1 MAARLPPMS
10 TLRAFEAAARHLS
23 FTKAAE
29 EIFVT
34 QAAVSHQIRTLEDAL
49 GVRLFQRFNR
59 ALQLTPEGQR
69 FLPAVRDAL
78 AILSKAVDALQ
89 VAEATGRFTVSVLPS
104 FAGGWLMPRLTRF
117 RRLHPDIDIRLD
129 ATEKLVDFARED
141 VDAGIRY
148 GDGDYPGLVSIRFLT
163 ENYTPVCAPS
173 LLRDPAHPL
182 RQPEDLRHHTLLHD
196 DMQPSWAM
204 WLREAGVT
212 GVDVERG
219 PWFSHSDLAVRA
231 AIDGQGVALG
241 RSVLTADALA
251 DGRLVRPFDI
261 ALPGEFAY
269 YFVCP
274 KEARDRP
281 KIKAFRDWLLAE
293 AAGTSATDQ
302 DFASRGIGPH
312 GPDDQG

>member
-34 QAAVSHQIRTLEDAL
+34 QAAVSHQIKTLEEAV
-49 GVRLFQRFNR
+49 GVKLFLRFNR

-69 FLPAVRDAL
+69 FLLAVRDAL
-78 AILSKAVDALQ
+78 AVLSKAVDALQ

-117 RRLHPDIDIRLD
+117 RTLHPEIDIRLD
-129 ATEKLVDFARED
+129 ATERLVDFARED

-148 GDGDYPGLVSIRFLT
+148 GDGQYAGLTAIHFLT
-163 ENYTPVCAPS
+163 EDYAPVCAPS
-173 LLRDPAHPL
+173 LLADPERPL
-182 RQPEDLRHHTLLHD
+182 IVPEDLRRHTLLHD
-196 DMQPSWAM
+196 DMQPNWAM

-212 GVDVERG
+212 GVNPDRG

-261 ALPGEFAY
+261 ALPGEYAY
-269 YFVCP
+269 YFVYP
-274 KEARDRP
+274 VEAAERP
-281 KIKAFRDWLLAE
+281 KIKAFRDWLLLE
-293 AAGTSATDQ
+293 AAGTGRAGTLAGNRETSRHGTD
-302 DFASRGIGPH
+302 DEG
-312 GPDDQG
+312 

>member
-1 MAARLPPMS
+1 MAVRLPPMT

-34 QAAVSHQIRTLEDAL
+34 QAAVSHQIKTLEEAL

-78 AILSKAVDALQ
+78 ATLSKAVDALQ

-117 RRLHPDIDIRLD
+117 RKLHPDIDIRLD

-163 ENYTPVCAPS
+163 EDYAPVCAPA
-173 LLRDPAHPL
+173 LLQDHAHPL
-182 RQPEDLRHHTLLHD
+182 TVPQDLRFHTLLHD
-196 DMQPSWAM
+196 DMQPNWAM
-204 WLREAGVT
+204 WLRAAGVT
-212 GVDVERG
+212 GVDAERG

-274 KEARDRP
+274 KEAEDRP

-293 AAGTSATDQ
+293 AAGTSAPDQ
-302 DFASRGIGPH
+302 GFVSKGIGRH
-312 GPDDQG
+312 GADDQG